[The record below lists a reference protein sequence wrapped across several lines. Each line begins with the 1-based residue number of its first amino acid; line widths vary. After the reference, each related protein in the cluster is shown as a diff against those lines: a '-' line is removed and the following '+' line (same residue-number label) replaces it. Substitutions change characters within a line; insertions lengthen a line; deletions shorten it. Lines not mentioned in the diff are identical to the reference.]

1 MAGTVW
7 TSDAATNNP
16 IQWVK
21 TSTTGT
27 AKYVKCPSAYAVEV
41 DDISN
46 PDAGRTASG
55 TMVKSQLYVGGKA
68 VRAKALQMEWAY
80 TNAADVAGLMSV
92 FEQAEYL
99 YVRYFDPALND
110 YTNDW
115 FYIGNRIM
123 PMYNMPMKLWTS
135 FSMKLISKN

>member
-7 TSDAATNNP
+7 TSAASTNNP

-21 TSTTGT
+21 TSTSGT
-27 AKYVKCPSAYAVEV
+27 AKYVKCPSAYNVEV

-55 TMVKSQLYVGGKA
+55 TMIKSQLYVNGNP

-99 YVRYFDPALND
+99 YVRYFDPAKND

-115 FYIGNRIM
+115 FSIGNRTM
-123 PMYNMPMKLWTS
+123 SMYNMPMKLWTS
-135 FSMKLISKN
+135 FSMKLITKN

>member
-1 MAGTVW
+1 MAATVW
-7 TSDAATNNP
+7 TSAAATNNP

-27 AKYVKCPSAYAVEV
+27 AKYVKCPSAYNVEV

-55 TMVKSQLYVGGKA
+55 TMIKSQLFVNGNA

-80 TNAADVAGLMSV
+80 TNTSDVAGLLAV

-99 YVRYFDPALND
+99 YVSYFDPASD
-110 YTNDW
+110 GYKQDW
-115 FYIGNRIM
+115 FYIGNRTM

-135 FSMKLISKN
+135 FSMKLISRN